1 MFDTDAVL
9 LQNALVQ
16 ECTSLPSNQPR
27 KHLLEIS
34 NEPDSKCRRFAKP
47 LSSTEIDDHCN
58 PCVPKSTKSNTTWG
72 VCVFNEWVKARN
84 SGASHGNVCPRD
96 LLIHSHPISVIDY
109 WLAAFVLEA
118 RRRDGNYYSGN
129 TIRNI
134 LAALFRF
141 LKENVGVK
149 SAPNL
154 IDRGQREAN
163 FLCLHNALDCHLKML
178 RNMSIDTE
186 LL

>member
-1 MFDTDAVL
+1 MFNTDTIL

-16 ECTSLPSNQPR
+16 ECTSLPSNQSK

-84 SGASHGNVCPRD
+84 SGAYHA
-96 LLIHSHPISVIDY
+96 LISVLDY

-118 RRRDGNYYSGN
+118 RSQDGNYYPGN
-129 TIRNI
+129 AIRNI
-134 LAALFRF
+134 PAALLYF
-141 LKENVGVK
+141 LKEECGSKV
-149 SAPNL
+149 
-154 IDRGQREAN
+154 R
-163 FLCLHNALDCHLKML
+163 
-178 RNMSIDTE
+178 T
-186 LL
+186 